1 MREHDC
7 CTERESQPLHLE
19 EALDRV
25 LKTIVPVQG
34 AEQIPLKQALG
45 RILATDIYSTIDLPP
60 FQNSAMDG
68 YAVRAE
74 DLRNASTLQVVG
86 TAWAGR
92 PYSVPLASGE
102 CVRIFTGA
110 ALPENADAVVI
121 QEHARRKGDQI
132 HVTEKPKPG
141 EHIRPRGEELKAGDR
156 LFVEGKHIGP
166 AEIGLLASIGLPSIP
181 VRRKLRAAFF
191 TTGDELRSVEE
202 PLASGEIHDS
212 NRYVLDAL
220 LTGLGIE
227 TIDMGVVQDDK
238 EAIRRALLEASNQAD
253 AVITSGGASVGDAD
267 FITEVMR
274 DIGHIDFWKVAV
286 KPGKPFAF
294 GRINSSLFFG
304 LPGNPV
310 SMMVTFQQLARPAL
324 LRLMGA
330 PTVEPLRLQAVC
342 TNRLYKLPGRLE
354 FQRGIY
360 RCTSNGGYAVAGLL
374 CQGAS
379 QITSMSLANCF
390 IILPA
395 ENSGVEAGQTVEI
408 EPFHCLH

>member
-1 MREHDC
+1 MRKHDC
-7 CTERESQPLHLE
+7 CIEKQPPLSLK
-19 EALDRV
+19 EALDRM
-25 LKTIVPVQG
+25 LKTISPIQETELV
-34 AEQIPLKQALG
+34 PLKQALD
-45 RILATDIYSTIDLPP
+45 RILAKDIRSTIDLPP

-68 YAVRAE
+68 YAVRAD
-74 DLRNASTLQVVG
+74 DLRNASTLRIAG

-92 PYSVPLASGE
+92 PYSAPLSPGE

-121 QEHARRKGDQI
+121 QEHARREGDRI
-132 HVTEKPKPG
+132 RVAGKPESG
-141 EHIRPRGEELKAGDR
+141 EHVRPRGEELKVGDR
-156 LFVEGKHIGP
+156 LLSDGKLIGP
-166 AEIGLLASIGLPSIP
+166 AEIGLLASIGMAFVS

-191 TTGDELRSVEE
+191 ATGDELRALAE
-202 PLASGEIHDS
+202 PLAFGEIHDS
-212 NRYVLDAL
+212 NRYVLDAM

-227 TIDMGVVQDDK
+227 TIDMGVIQDDK
-238 EAIRRALLEASNQAD
+238 EAIRHALLEASNQAD

-267 FITEVMR
+267 FITEAAR
-274 DIGHIDFWKVAV
+274 EIGHIDFWKVAV

-294 GRINSSLFFG
+294 GHIHSSLFFG

-324 LRLMGA
+324 LGAMGA
-330 PTVEPLRLQAVC
+330 QATEPLRLSATC
-342 TNRLYKLPGRLE
+342 ATRLDKLPGRLE

-360 RCTSNGGYAVAGLL
+360 RRTSNGGYSVAGLP

-390 IILPA
+390 IVLPA
-395 ENSGVEAGQTVEI
+395 ENSGVEPGQTVEI
-408 EPFHCLH
+408 EPFYRSQ